1 MSQEFTIDVWSDFVC
16 PWCYLGATTLQQLEE
31 SHQVKVRWHSFE
43 LRPEGSPPI
52 PEWYMEKIKQMRPQF
67 KAIAKER
74 YDIDIQQG
82 QFGINSR
89 PALIG
94 MKYAEQQGKG
104 DAYHQR
110 VFEAYFQDALNIED
124 INVLR
129 KIVTDIGLDADL
141 FEQALRDPKLDAQ
154 VSADVKTASDYG
166 ITGVP
171 AMVLVDKYMLSGA
184 QPYEE
189 LVRIVEQIKERDH
202 IT

>member
-16 PWCYLGATTLQQLEE
+16 PWCYLGATTLQQLED
-31 SHQVKVRWHSFE
+31 SHNVTVRWHSFE

-52 PEWYMEKIKQMRPQF
+52 PESYMEKIKQMRPQF

-74 YDIDIQQG
+74 YNIDIQQG

-104 DAYHQR
+104 EAYHIR
-110 VFEAYFQDALNIED
+110 VFEAYFKDALNIED

-129 KIVTDIGLDADL
+129 NIVTDIGLDADL
-141 FEQALRDPKLDAQ
+141 FEEAFGDPQFDAE
-154 VSADVKTASDYG
+154 VSADVQTASDYG

-171 AMVLVDKYMLSGA
+171 AMVLVNKYMLSGA

-189 LVRIVEQIKERDH
+189 LVRIVEQIKASDH

>member
-31 SHQVKVRWHSFE
+31 SHHVTVRWHSFE
-43 LRPEGSPPI
+43 LRPKGSPPI
-52 PEWYMEKIKQMRPQF
+52 PEWYLEKIKQMRPQF

-74 YDIDIQQG
+74 YDIDIEQG
-82 QFGINSR
+82 LFGIDSR

-94 MKYAEQQGKG
+94 MKYAEKQGKG
-104 DAYHQR
+104 EAFHLR
-110 VFEAYFQDALNIED
+110 VFEAYFTEALNIED
-124 INVLR
+124 ITVLR
-129 KIVTDIGLDADL
+129 NIVTEIGLDADL
-141 FEQALRDPKLDAQ
+141 FEQALSDPELDAE
-154 VSADVKTASDYG
+154 VSTDVQTASDYG

-171 AMVLVDKYMLSGA
+171 AMLMMGKYILSGA

-189 LVRIVEQIKERDH
+189 LVRIVEQIKQRDN